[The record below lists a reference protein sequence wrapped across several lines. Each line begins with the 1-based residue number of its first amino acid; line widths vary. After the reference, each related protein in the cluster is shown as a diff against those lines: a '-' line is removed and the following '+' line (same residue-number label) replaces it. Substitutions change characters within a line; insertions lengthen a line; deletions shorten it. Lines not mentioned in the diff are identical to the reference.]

1 MGGRTPR
8 QGVEG
13 LLELAGRLRAV
24 FVDMDGTLLLPD
36 STFPPQTER
45 VIRRLTSTGVR
56 FVPTSGRTLWSL
68 REAFGELAGQ
78 IDFVA
83 GNGMDV
89 VMRGMPLRHLTYDP
103 QAIDVLCAAARAC
116 PVPVGVALFDEAR
129 AYLLDMHVDFMRG
142 RSAVLLDAPVV
153 SEESLPEGPIVK
165 AAVVSLGPAR
175 EAAPLLEAP
184 LGGLLELA
192 ACGGHWM
199 DALPPGSGK
208 ASGARLLLDSMGA
221 TVDEAMA
228 FGDSMNDANLLG
240 AIPASVAVGNAMDP
254 VKKLCA
260 FEIGPNSE
268 ASVVTTL
275 DLIAQAREA
284 NCFR

>member
-1 MGGRTPR
+1 M
-8 QGVEG
+8 
-13 LLELAGRLRAV
+13 
-24 FVDMDGTLLLPD
+24 
-36 STFPPQTER
+36 
-45 VIRRLTSTGVR
+45 
-56 FVPTSGRTLWSL
+56 
-68 REAFGELAGQ
+68 
-78 IDFVA
+78 
-83 GNGMDV
+83 
-89 VMRGMPLRHLTYDP
+89 
-103 QAIDVLCAAARAC
+103 
-116 PVPVGVALFDEAR
+116 PVGVALFDEAR

-228 FGDSMNDANLLG
+228 FGDSDERRRPAGCDPGERGRRQRDGPREG
-240 AIPASVAVGNAMDP
+240 AVRLRDRP
-254 VKKLCA
+254 
-260 FEIGPNSE
+260 E
-268 ASVVTTL
+268 
-275 DLIAQAREA
+275 
-284 NCFR
+284 